1 MLEKVRGLG
10 IEFLSVGRGGWGQ
23 HIAHS
28 AAAEASFFIQ
38 SAGCGLMGAGEC
50 RVRLERSLAV
60 ELLGFSR
67 DTHENN
73 LKWR

>member
-1 MLEKVRGLG
+1 M
-10 IEFLSVGRGGWGQ
+10 GQ